1 MYSKERNSALVGISP
16 KKILVKTESILS
28 SSPKKPCTRK
38 TFL

>member
-16 KKILVKTESILS
+16 KKTLVKTESIL